1 MTLGTNSSLGALRTE
16 AVTGWELCQPENFPE
31 SSKLAHSKSKSP
43 TSHPIPNH
51 HSAAPPRA
59 LAPAK
64 CLPLSH
70 PLPSFMGSSGFSKLL
85 LIPNLTSA

>member
-51 HSAAPPRA
+51 HSAAPPQSTGSCQVFA
-59 LAPAK
+59 SQPPPAIFHGE
-64 CLPLSH
+64 LW
-70 PLPSFMGSSGFSKLL
+70 F
-85 LIPNLTSA
+85 

>member
-51 HSAAPPRA
+51 QSAAPPEYW
-59 LAPAK
+59 L
-64 CLPLSH
+64 
-70 PLPSFMGSSGFSKLL
+70 LPSVCL
-85 LIPNLTSA
+85 SATPCHLSRGALVLANSC